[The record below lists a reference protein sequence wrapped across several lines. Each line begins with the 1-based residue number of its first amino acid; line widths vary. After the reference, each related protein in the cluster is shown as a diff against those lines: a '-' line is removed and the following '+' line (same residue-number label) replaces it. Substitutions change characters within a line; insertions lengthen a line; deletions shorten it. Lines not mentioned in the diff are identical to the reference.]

1 MEWSDIILHYNY
13 LYAYCEPMRKRLYQI
28 KSFAG
33 RIPVK
38 YHTFFYVSLLLV
50 ILAAGVWALIY
61 ATPYGP
67 GLINDSVVYI
77 GGAENIL
84 AGNGYSRTSGG
95 GEIKPLTV
103 NVPLYSYSLAAVART
118 GLDLIKAGWVI
129 SLVCLGLNGLL
140 CALLAQRLTGSK
152 GWSLVAAILVVSSDS
167 VLKAHSF
174 ALSEPLFITLMLAA
188 LILMS
193 YAVERKSWIF
203 PAAAGLIVSLA
214 YMTRY
219 IGLSLLATGVVVF
232 FLFSSNWKERVMK
245 IGWFVGFGLLGA
257 VAWFTRNL
265 MVSGTAAN
273 RSLLY
278 HPLTVDKLQEGTQT
292 LLQFLFPDRFNLHPI
307 APAFWDG
314 FAIAMIFGK
323 IILAY
328 LFWRGFKISPKFSG
342 SNHIQTALIVVLQSL
357 FYLVV
362 LFLSL
367 TLLDASTALENRI
380 LVPVFVGV
388 ILVVVY
394 LLNYLWM
401 RKQTWAPWL
410 SAAIALIIV
419 LANLYDGRRAVIDLH
434 TDGQGYA
441 SAYYRNSQTIDALK
455 RMPPSTIWTNRV
467 PAVNLLADRPAYAL
481 LAPID
486 PLTRQKRPN
495 YDSSLQGIRTS
506 VLNGNA
512 FLVVFEAK
520 QVLDDPIE
528 GQWLKDLTF
537 DIPAVF
543 ESEDGMIFAVKK

>member
-1 MEWSDIILHYNY
+1 MS
-13 LYAYCEPMRKRLYQI
+13 QI

-33 RIPVK
+33 KIPVK
-38 YHTFFYVSLLLV
+38 YHTLFYISLLLI
-50 ILAAGVWALIY
+50 ILIAGVWALIY
-61 ATPYGP
+61 ATPFGP

-95 GEIKPLTV
+95 GEIKPITV
-103 NVPLYSYSLAAVART
+103 NVPLYSYTLAAVGKT
-118 GLDLIKAGWVI
+118 GMDLIKAGWVV
-129 SLVCLGLNGLL
+129 SLACLALNGLL
-140 CALLAQRLTGSK
+140 SALLTLRLTSSR
-152 GWSLVAAILVVSSDS
+152 GWSLTAAALVVSSDS
-167 VLKAHSF
+167 ILRAHSF
-174 ALSEPLFITLMLAA
+174 ALSEPLFITLMLVSL
-188 LILMS
+188 LIMS
-193 YAVERKSWIF
+193 YAVERKTWF
-203 PAAAGLIVSLA
+203 YPAAAGLMVSLA

-219 IGLSLLATGVVVF
+219 IGLSLLATGVVTF
-232 FLFSSNWKERVMK
+232 FLFSPTWKERTAK
-245 IGWFVGFGLLGA
+245 IGWFLLFGLLGA

-265 MVSGTAAN
+265 IISGTAAN

-292 LLQFLFPDRFNLHPI
+292 LLQFLFPDRLNLHSLSPT
-307 APAFWDG
+307 FWDG
-314 FAIAMIFGK
+314 FAIAIIFGK
-323 IILAY
+323 IALVY
-328 LFWRGFKISPKFSG
+328 LFWRGFKISPKITV
-342 SNHIQTALIVVLQSL
+342 SNHIQTVFMITLQSI

-388 ILVVVY
+388 ILVFIY
-394 LLNYLWM
+394 LIDYLWT
-401 RKQTWAPWL
+401 RRHAWAPW
-410 SAAIALIIV
+410 AAAIIALIAV

-434 TDGQGYA
+434 ADGQGYA

-455 RMPPSTIWTNRV
+455 RMPASTIWTNRV

-486 PLTRQKRPN
+486 PLTRQKRSN
-495 YDSSLQGIRTS
+495 YDSSLQGIRNS
-506 VLNGNA
+506 VMQGDSI
-512 FLVVFEAK
+512 LVVFEAR

-528 GQWLKDLTF
+528 GQWLKELTL

-543 ESEDGMIFAVKK
+543 ESEDGMIFAAKK